1 MKKYIILSIIV
12 LYAIVQ
18 AESNVEKI
26 IKQVQ
31 KKYREIN
38 VVYVDF
44 KQVNRFKLTGIQNEV
59 FGTLWI
65 SQDNKFRFE
74 TEDQVM
80 VSNGD
85 KFWRYNKL
93 ENQVIID
100 YAKKSQNDVF
110 LNNFLFNISD
120 HYLSQIVNEE
130 SVNKQKI
137 YEIRLTPKNPDDSY
151 FKYIKVWLVDKSWDL
166 KKVVYID
173 FNENEV
179 EYDIEKIDF
188 NPKVSQNIFDFQTPE
203 GVEVVDLRF

>member
-130 SVNKQKI
+130 TVNKQKI

-166 KKVVYID
+166 KKVVYVD